1 MKLKSINIRLT
12 FIIKDL
18 RVSKLVGIF
27 CLLLMTG
34 WINPTAALS
43 LDRINDD
50 RLELSTTDSI
60 SVLLFSNLSPRSL
73 KISPLDGPITV
84 DLDNQTWTIEDS
96 TTVIQV
102 RRSGSVISVR
112 RGQRTYRTS
121 QLKVHNSEV
130 SLIRIIEAQAGYRYY
145 RGTIRIQPKGNTLG
159 VINRVWLEDYIGSV
173 VGSEMNFEH
182 HEALKVQAVIA
193 RTYALWNLETASFDG
208 FDVTDHTMS
217 QVYLGELTG
226 KPRYRDAALATTGE
240 FLTWSNKLILASFFS
255 TCGGRTVDNE
265 SVWKGEPLPYLR
277 ATVDQNAC
285 QNSPHFRW
293 SFSILKNELHQIIQ
307 EQTGWTVTKVGLG
320 QADRFE
326 NVSQLAVYTESRSD
340 DPHRMIPAN
349 KFRLWVMK
357 AVGPRSLKSTRFQFT
372 QPTCNMHY
380 HFEGKGLGH
389 GVGLCQWGALGLAQ
403 SGWSYDEIL
412 RFYYQGVEIADIYEW
427 PSNTI
432 DLAR

>member
-1 MKLKSINIRLT
+1 VQIWTPSISATSSDN
-12 FIIKDL
+12 
-18 RVSKLVGIF
+18 
-27 CLLLMTG
+27 
-34 WINPTAALS
+34 
-43 LDRINDD
+43 INDN
-50 RLELSTTDSI
+50 RLELSTADSI
-60 SVLLFSNLSPRSL
+60 SVLLFSELSPQSL
-73 KISPLDGPITV
+73 KISPQDGPISLQ
-84 DLDNQTWTIEDS
+84 LDNQTWNIAD
-96 TTVIQV
+96 TTAVIQI
-102 RRSGSVISVR
+102 RRSGSGLTVR
-112 RGQRTYRTS
+112 RGQRTFHTS
-121 QLKVHNSEV
+121 QLRIHNSEV
-130 SLIRIIEAQAGYRYY
+130 SLIRIIEPRAGYRYY
-145 RGTIRIQPKGNTLG
+145 RGTIQIQSRKSMLQ

-217 QVYLGELTG
+217 QVYLGELTD

-240 FLTWSNKLILASFFS
+240 ILTWSNKLILASFFS

-265 SVWKGEPLPYLR
+265 SVWSGDPLPYLR
-277 ATVDQNAC
+277 AVNDHNAC

-293 SFSILKNELHQIIQ
+293 DFSILKEELHTIIQ
-307 EQTGWTVTKVGLG
+307 KNTGWHVSNVGIG
-320 QADRFE
+320 HADRFQ
-326 NVSQLAVYTESRSD
+326 NVAQIAVYNTAGSED
-340 DPHRMIPAN
+340 DRKMIPAN
-349 KFRLWVMK
+349 KFRLWILKEVDSH
-357 AVGPRSLKSTRFQFT
+357 SLKSTRFRFT
-372 QPTCNMHY
+372 QQSCNMHY

-427 PSNTI
+427 TSNTI